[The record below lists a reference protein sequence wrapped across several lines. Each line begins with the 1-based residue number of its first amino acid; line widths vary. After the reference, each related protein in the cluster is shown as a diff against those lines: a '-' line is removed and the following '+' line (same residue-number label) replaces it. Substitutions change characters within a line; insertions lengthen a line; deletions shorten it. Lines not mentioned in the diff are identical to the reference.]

1 MSTPSFDPTA
11 LIDLD
16 FAAYIASRKAH
27 FAERSHGGVPD
38 YAFNLDHAIRRK
50 LNAIPL
56 LRRTGELLTSYV
68 VPIQR
73 QLHQMDAVAV
83 GPRQF
88 REVHEMGVEC
98 ARILGIGIP
107 QIFVI
112 MNPMPNAFT
121 YATGQT
127 DQIVVLTSGLV
138 EALSMPQLRSV
149 IGHEC
154 GHIHNEHVVYNTIWE
169 MITNPLAN
177 MLLRAASGTLGPFAP
192 LVTMLTKGTLFLVF
206 QRWHR
211 CAEFT
216 CDRAGL
222 VCSADLGASI
232 EVMGRLDTAGA
243 ENLQGFDA
251 DEYVRQLDGI
261 EGSPIRFL
269 ELLHTHP
276 IGPRRVKAMR
286 LFGESEVLYR
296 WRPEMKH
303 GQATRPHVDVDRDCA
318 ALLV

>member
-1 MSTPSFDPTA
+1 MKQQVFDPTT
-11 LIDLD
+11 LIDVD
-16 FAAYIASRKAH
+16 FERHLAARKAY
-27 FAERSHGGVPD
+27 FSERTKGGVPD
-38 YAFNLDHAIRRK
+38 YSFNLDHSIRRK
-50 LNAIPL
+50 LNAVPL
-56 LRRTGELLTSYV
+56 LRNAGEVLTSYV
-68 VPIQR
+68 VPIVR
-73 QLHQMDAVAV
+73 QLNQMDAVAV
-83 GPRQF
+83 GPKQF
-88 REVHEMGVEC
+88 SDVHEMGVEC
-98 ARILGIGIP
+98 ARVLGIGIP
-107 QIFVI
+107 QIFV
-112 MNPMPNAFT
+112 MMDPVPNAFT

-138 EALSMPQLRSV
+138 EALSLTQLRSV

-154 GHIHNEHVVYNTIWE
+154 GHIHNEHVVYNTLWE

-177 MLLRAASGTLGPFAP
+177 MLLMAASRGLGPFAGIFRI
-192 LVTMLTKGTLFLVF
+192 MTKGALFLVF

-222 VCSADLGASI
+222 ICSADLSASI

-243 ENLQGFDA
+243 ESLQGFNA
-251 DEYVRQLDGI
+251 DEYIRQLDGI

-269 ELLHTHP
+269 ELIKTHP

-286 LFGESEVLYR
+286 YFGESEVLYR

-303 GQATRPHVDVDRDCA
+303 GQTVRSHEDVDRDCA